1 MMRVMRFLT
10 PLLLL
15 LAAAGCATPFQS
27 NVSRFHAIDAVPTQA
42 TFIIQPR
49 DMSRA
54 GGLEFQTYARQVA
67 ARMIALGFRETGDPA
82 AAQLVVV
89 MDYGV
94 NDGRERIA
102 SRPGVGPTWG
112 AWGWS
117 GYGFHSASWRRSA
130 HWGWYDPFFWG
141 PGWGWGWSQPEVYSF
156 TEFTSHLDLSI
167 KRADG
172 SATLF
177 EGRAEAR
184 TRNNDLTRLVPGLVQ
199 AMFTGFPGNSGE
211 TVRVSIDD
219 QGRATSRPARNRS

>member
-1 MMRVMRFLT
+1 MRALK

-15 LAAAGCATPFQS
+15 ALLALAACATPFQS
-27 NVSRFHAIDAVPTQA
+27 NVSRFHTVEAVPPQA
-42 TFIIQPR
+42 SFIIQPR

-102 SRPGVGPTWG
+102 TRPGASPTWG

-117 GYGFHSASWRRSA
+117 GYGFYSPAWRRA
-130 HWGWYDPFFWG
+130 GPWGWYDPFFWG
-141 PGWGWGWSQPEVYSF
+141 GGWGWGAPEVYSF

-199 AMFTGFPGNSGE
+199 AMFTDFPGNSGE

-219 QGRATSRPARNRS
+219 QGRATTRPARRGS